1 MAEPKGGLAFIPET
15 TPEAAQANKAYQ
27 DALERLNKS
36 LEARQNRMF
45 DPTMLALAEGFL
57 TPGRTGSF
65 GEALGTAA
73 GKMRAAEEVESKQ
86 EQEFA
91 QAKLGLAQQQMQLA
105 RQKQM
110 SDVARA
116 HFFGQG
122 VSRPSGGAV
131 GAAPSGAGIATGESG
146 APRGVVDPAAAY
158 IALAYARGEDPDKI
172 EQTAIKIRID
182 ANKVVE
188 GGVFNTLTGKF
199 DPFGIKEAN
208 VTVAGQSYS
217 VPVSVSQQY
226 NDLIKQGNYQEAVK
240 FIKNY
245 IEITGVPS
253 ASSLAGE
260 TARAQEEARLGLSP
274 KMTARQFRGEEYPLP
289 EPLAVVFDQ
298 MAAKFGRD
306 SPQAFA
312 VISSY
317 LQLGR
322 GAEGAPAPAAAPSA
336 APTPSVAAPTGAP
349 PAAAPPAPTGAP
361 AAPAGATPGATQP
374 VLGVLSQR
382 QIEDRNL
389 ASKLDTEG
397 LAKWNNEKRAEILG
411 KSSEAQED
419 MRIARQLELLAG
431 KKYANQ
437 IFGMLSD
444 PSVAAAFAKLAESS
458 AGITLPGG
466 ARATIGIPNLEQI
479 LVNLSIPKEAQP
491 DARVALQL
499 MRQLQL
505 RQSSLMKGAP
515 SNFEQ
520 GLAAEA
526 NINPSD
532 TPETVVRKAQMVV
545 ARGQFDRDV
554 AEFMRKTNITAYVL
568 PDTNWYKNRLLQ
580 LDQTLFDLQKGGRL
594 VPVSTVPRPAGV
606 DSDWTLKMDAKGNK
620 AWVSPD
626 GKKAVEV
633 K

>member
-1 MAEPKGGLAFIPET
+1 MAETKGGLAFIPET
-15 TPEAAQANKAYQ
+15 SSEAIQANKAYQ
-27 DALERLNKS
+27 EALNRLNS
-36 LEARQNRMF
+36 ALEARQNKMF

-86 EQEFA
+86 EQELA

-122 VSRPSGGAV
+122 ASQPSGGA
-131 GAAPSGAGIATGESG
+131 AAPSVSGSAPATSG
-146 APRGVVDPAAAY
+146 APRGVIDPAAAY

-182 ANKVVE
+182 ASKVVE
-188 GGVFNTLTGKF
+188 GGVFNPLTGKF
-199 DPFGIKEAN
+199 DPFGIKD
-208 VTVAGQSYS
+208 VPVDVGGQSYK
-217 VPVSVSQQY
+217 VPVSISMQY

-245 IEITGVPS
+245 IEITGTPS
-253 ASSLAGE
+253 ASLLAGA
-260 TARAQEEARLGLSP
+260 TARAQEEARLSLSP

-289 EPLAVVFDQ
+289 EPLAVLFDQ

-317 LQLGR
+317 LQFGR
-322 GAEGAPAPAAAPSA
+322 GAEGAPAAAPPAAAAPSA
-336 APTPSVAAPTGAP
+336 AAPTGAP
-349 PAAAPPAPTGAP
+349 PTAAPPAPAGAP
-361 AAPAGATPGATQP
+361 PAPAVTAPGAAPP

-382 QIEDRNL
+382 QIEERNL
-389 ASKLDTEG
+389 ASKLDVEG
-397 LAKWNNEKRAEILG
+397 LAKWNNDKRAEILG
-411 KSSEAQED
+411 RSSEAQED

-554 AEFMRKTNITAYVL
+554 AEFMRKTNITPYRL
-568 PDTNWYKNRLLQ
+568 PDTDWYKNRLLQ
-580 LDQTLFDLQKGGRL
+580 LDQTLFDLQKGGKL
-594 VPVSTVPRPAGV
+594 VPVSSVPRPSGV
-606 DSDWTLKMDAKGNK
+606 ESDWTLKMDAKGNK

>member
-15 TPEAAQANKAYQ
+15 SPEAIQANKAYQ
-27 DALERLNKS
+27 EALNRLNS
-36 LEARQNRMF
+36 ALEARQNKMF

-86 EQEFA
+86 EQELA

-122 VSRPSGGAV
+122 VSRPSEGAA
-131 GAAPSGAGIATGESG
+131 GAAPSGAGIATGAGG

-245 IEITGVPS
+245 VEITGTPS

-322 GAEGAPAPAAAPSA
+322 GAEGAPAVAPSA
-336 APTPSVAAPTGAP
+336 APAPSAPAPAGAP

-361 AAPAGATPGATQP
+361 AAPAGATPGAPQP

-397 LAKWNNEKRAEILG
+397 LAKWNNDKRAEILG
-411 KSSEAQED
+411 RSSEAQED

-554 AEFMRKTNITAYVL
+554 AEFMRRTNITPYRL
-568 PDTNWYKNRLLQ
+568 PDTDWYKNRLLQ

>member
-27 DALERLNKS
+27 EALNRLNS
-36 LEARQNRMF
+36 ALEARQNKMF

-86 EQEFA
+86 EQELA
-91 QAKLGLAQQQMQLA
+91 QSKLGLAQQQMQLA

-110 SDVARA
+110 SDVGRA

-122 VSRPSGGAV
+122 VSRPGEGSA
-131 GAAPSGAGIATGESG
+131 GAAPSGAGIATGASG

-226 NDLIKQGNYQEAVK
+226 NDLIKQGSYQDAVK

-245 IEITGVPS
+245 VEITGTPS

-260 TARAQEEARLGLSP
+260 TARAQEEARLRLSP

-289 EPLAVVFDQ
+289 EPLAVLFDQ

-322 GAEGAPAPAAAPSA
+322 GAEGAPAAAPSA
-336 APTPSVAAPTGAP
+336 APVPSAAAPAGAP

-361 AAPAGATPGATQP
+361 AAPAGAIPGAPQP

-397 LAKWNNEKRAEILG
+397 LAKWNNDKRSEILG

-554 AEFMRKTNITAYVL
+554 AEFMRRTNITPYVL
-568 PDTNWYKNRLLQ
+568 PDTDWYKNRLLQ

>member
-15 TPEAAQANKAYQ
+15 TSEAVQANKAYQ
-27 DALERLNKS
+27 EALNRLNS
-36 LEARQNRMF
+36 ALEARQNKMF

-86 EQEFA
+86 EQELA

-122 VSRPSGGAV
+122 VSQPSGGAAAPGV
-131 GAAPSGAGIATGESG
+131 SGAAPATSG
-146 APRGVVDPAAAY
+146 APRGAVDPAAAY
-158 IALAYARGEDPDKI
+158 VALAWARGEDPDKI

-245 IEITGVPS
+245 IEITGTPS
-253 ASSLAGE
+253 ASSLAGD
-260 TARAQEEARLGLSP
+260 TARAQEEARLALSP

-322 GAEGAPAPAAAPSA
+322 GAEGAPAAAPPAAAAPSA
-336 APTPSVAAPTGAP
+336 AAPTGAP
-349 PAAAPPAPTGAP
+349 PAAAPPAPTRAP
-361 AAPAGATPGATQP
+361 PAPTGATPGAAPP

-382 QIEDRNL
+382 QIEERNL
-389 ASKLDTEG
+389 ASKLDLEG
-397 LAKWNNEKRAEILG
+397 LAKWNNDKRAEILG
-411 KSSEAQED
+411 RSSEAQED

-554 AEFMRKTNITAYVL
+554 AEFMRRTNITPYRL
-568 PDTNWYKNRLLQ
+568 PDTDWYKNRLLQ
-580 LDQTLFDLQKGGRL
+580 LDQTLFDLQKGGKL
-594 VPVSTVPRPAGV
+594 VPVSNVPRPSGV
-606 DSDWTLKMDAKGNK
+606 ESDWTLKMDAKGNK